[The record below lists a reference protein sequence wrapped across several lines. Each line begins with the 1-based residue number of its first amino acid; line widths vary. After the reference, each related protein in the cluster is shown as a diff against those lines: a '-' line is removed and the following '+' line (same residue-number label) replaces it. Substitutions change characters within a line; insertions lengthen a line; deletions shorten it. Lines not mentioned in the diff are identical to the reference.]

1 MPLEG
6 IFQNFATEFDATLVD
21 GMNDVVRSGLAWA
34 QPQLRALLVL
44 YVVAYA
50 LGFMLTANVS
60 ARQAAYAALRGLLVA
75 AAIQSAQYVPY
86 VQEMFFTTLPN
97 QIAAALNG
105 PRITVSSAQQFDI
118 MWSAT
123 LRVNGFVLQQA
134 SGWLQVMDRAMAWL
148 FALLC
153 LVALGIMFVMWF
165 VSRIFMAIVIC
176 MGPFLIPLY
185 LFRATRG
192 FVEGWVGKL
201 VGLTVLQLASSILLR
216 ALLVVITR
224 RFSVMQNNLGDSID
238 MMLGSFA
245 GIAGLFW
252 MGALLMVVLPTA
264 VSIGAAMGASQA
276 ATAAALLSLPSRAH
290 SLASRANARFAQ
302 RPGRA

>member
-1 MPLEG
+1 MALEG
-6 IFQNFATEFDATLVD
+6 IFQSFATEFDATLVD

-34 QPQLRALLVL
+34 QPQLRVLLVL

-60 ARQAAYAALRGLLVA
+60 ARQSAYAAVRGLLVA
-75 AAIQSAQYVPY
+75 AAVQSAHYVPW

-97 QIAAALNG
+97 QTAAALNG
-105 PRITVSSAQQFDI
+105 PRITVSSAQQFDV

-123 LRVNGFVLQQA
+123 LRVNAFVLQQA

-148 FALLC
+148 FALIC
-153 LVALGIMFVMWF
+153 LVALSVMFIMWF

-192 FVEGWVGKL
+192 FVEGWIGKL

-216 ALLVVITR
+216 ALLVVITA
-224 RFSVMQNNLGDSID
+224 RFSAMQNNLGSSID

-276 ATAAALLSLPSRAH
+276 ATAAALLTLPGRA
-290 SLASRANARFAQ
+290 SALAGRINRAVP

>member
-1 MPLEG
+1 MALEG
-6 IFQNFATEFDATLVD
+6 IFQSFATEFDATLVD
-21 GMNDVVRSGLAWA
+21 GMNDVVRSGIAWA

-50 LGFMLTANVS
+50 LGFMLTPNVS
-60 ARQAAYAALRGLLVA
+60 ARQAAYAALRGLLIA
-75 AAIQSAQYVPY
+75 AAVQSAHYVPW

-105 PRITVSSAQQFDI
+105 PRITVSSAQQFDV

-123 LRVNGFVLQQA
+123 LRVNAFVLQQA

-148 FALLC
+148 FALIC
-153 LVALGIMFVMWF
+153 LVALSVMFVMWF

-192 FVEGWVGKL
+192 FVEGWIGKL

-216 ALLVVITR
+216 ALLVVITA
-224 RFSVMQNNLGDSID
+224 RFSAMQNNLGSSID

-276 ATAAALLSLPSRAH
+276 ATAAALLSVPSRA
-290 SLASRANARFAQ
+290 SALAGRINRAVP

>member
-75 AAIQSAQYVPY
+75 AAIQSAHYVPY

-134 SGWLQVMDRAMAWL
+134 SGWLQVMDRAMAWV

-192 FVEGWVGKL
+192 FVEGWIGKL

-276 ATAAALLSLPSRAH
+276 ATAAALLSLPGRVH

-302 RPGRA
+302 KPGRA

>member
-1 MPLEG
+1 PLEN
-6 IFQNFATEFDATLVD
+6 IFQSFATEFDATLVD

-50 LGFMLTANVS
+50 LGFMLTASVS

-75 AAIQSAQYVPY
+75 AAVQSAHYVPY

-123 LRVNGFVLQQA
+123 LRVNAYVLGQA

-153 LVALGIMFVMWF
+153 LIALGVMFVMWF

-192 FVEGWVGKL
+192 FVEGWIGKL

-216 ALLVVITR
+216 ALLVVMTA
-224 RFSVMQNNLGDSID
+224 RFSAMQNNLGSSID

-276 ATAAALLSLPSRAH
+276 ATAAALLSLPNRAH
-290 SLASRANARFAQ
+290 HLASKAARAAA